1 MRAMREL
8 AARRVLIAGAGIG
21 GLTAAIALRRAGA
34 EVRVFERASDLA
46 PVGAGLTLWANAI
59 TALREIGLGD
69 MLASIGKPLMRSRIL
84 SWRGDTLAET
94 PVETLARR
102 FGTPLVAVHRADLQD
117 ALLAALGPGV
127 TRTDAECTG
136 FQQDGGQVRARLAS
150 GEEVA
155 GDLLI
160 GADGLRSTIR
170 AQLLGATPPRYA
182 GYTAWRGIARMTLP
196 LWDEAM
202 AAESWGAG
210 RRFGLVPLSDG
221 RMYWFAT
228 LNAPEGA
235 GDRPGGR
242 KRELLDLF
250 GACHDPVPAVI
261 AATDEAAILRNDIYD
276 RPPLAAWSRGRVT
289 LLGDAA
295 HPTTPNMGQGACQ
308 AIEDAVA
315 LAERLRADASLA
327 AALQGYEAQR
337 LRRANSVVRQ
347 SRRLGQIAQWQTPW
361 AARARDAL
369 FTMLPDSLLF
379 RPLEAV
385 LEPA

>member
-1 MRAMREL
+1 MREM
-8 AARRVLIAGAGIG
+8 ATRRVLIVGAGIG
-21 GLTAAIALRRAGA
+21 GLVTAIALRREG
-34 EVRVFERASDLA
+34 VDVSLFERASDLA
-46 PVGAGLTLWANAI
+46 PMGAGLTIWANAI
-59 TALREIGLGD
+59 TTLQRIGLGD

-102 FGTPLVAVHRADLQD
+102 FGTPMVAVHRADLQD

-127 TRTDAECTG
+127 VRTDAAGTG
-136 FQQDGGQVRARLAS
+136 FTQDGAQARLRLAS

-170 AQLLGATPPRYA
+170 AQLFGATPPRYA
-182 GYTAWRGIARMTLP
+182 GYTAWRGIARITP
-196 LWDEAM
+196 PQWAEAM
-202 AAESWGAG
+202 ATETWGGG
-210 RRFGLVPLSDG
+210 RRFGLVPLSNG

-228 LNAPEGA
+228 LNAPQGA
-235 GDRPGGR
+235 RDRPGGR

-250 GACHDPVPAVI
+250 ASCHDPAPAVI
-261 AATDEAAILRNDIYD
+261 EATDEAAILRNDIYD
-276 RPPLAAWSRGRVT
+276 RPPLASWSRGRVT
-289 LLGDAA
+289 LIGDAA

-308 AIEDAVA
+308 AIEDAAA
-315 LAERLRADASLA
+315 LAERLRADATIA
-327 AALQGYEAQR
+327 NALKGYEARR
-337 LRRANSVVRQ
+337 LARANAIVQQ
-347 SRRLGQIAQWQTPW
+347 SRRLGEIAQWENRW
-361 AARARDAL
+361 AAGLRDTL
-369 FTMLPDSLLF
+369 FSMLPDSMLF